1 MDNITVTQL
10 YSKEG
15 ENKKE
20 IYPKSYA
27 EFINA
32 SKDGAETTVQDWLE
46 DLTTSIGQ
54 ITENAITLNIKISYA
69 QTQYKNLSDV
79 KDNEN
84 IQWGEN
90 FVQPNAEF
98 PYTWKKTEIKAS
110 NNNSENS
117 VTSVSY
123 ELASVSSQ
131 FTQTLY
137 TARSAD
143 TKAITIVYDTINVQG
158 VSKPY
163 YNDTLEHILAKPEN
177 ALWSKLPVS
186 ISATNP
192 NGYIATRTRTNTG
205 EWGEFKIVQNAKWAY
220 NSIPV
225 YKYKVTNTVDVPPV
239 IENSEDYS
247 NVDGWENQITESFTG
262 YLWMINATVVNDVY
276 QVNGSKVWSSPT
288 LISVVNNGIQY

>member
-1 MDNITVTQL
+1 MGNIIGTQL

-15 ENKKE
+15 ENKTA
-20 IYPKSYA
+20 IYPKSDA
-27 EFINA
+27 KFIDA
-32 SKDGAETTVQDWLE
+32 SKDGAETTVQDWLK

-54 ITENAITLNIKISYA
+54 ITENAITLKIKISYA
-69 QTQYKNLSDV
+69 QTAYKNLNDV

-84 IQWGEN
+84 ISWGEN
-90 FVQPNAEF
+90 FVQPDAEF

-110 NNNSENS
+110 SNSSENS
-117 VTSVSY
+117 ATSVSY

-143 TKAITIVYDTINVQG
+143 TKAVTIKYNSINVQG
-158 VSKPY
+158 VSQDY
-163 YNDTLEHILAKPEN
+163 YNDTLENILAKPEN
-177 ALWSKLPVS
+177 SLWSKSPVS

-205 EWGEFKIVQNAKWAY
+205 EWGAFNIAQNAKWAY

-225 YKYKVTNTVDVPPV
+225 YKYRVTETIDVPSV
-239 IENSEDYS
+239 IENSDDYS
-247 NVDGWENQITESFTG
+247 NIENWKNQITESFTG
-262 YLWMINATVVNDVY
+262 QLWMINATIVNNVY
-276 QVNGSKVWSSPT
+276 QLNGSKVWSSPT
-288 LISVVNNGIQY
+288 LISIVK